1 MIQEVSINKYLH
13 VKHKINRRLALLYNT
28 GKLLFLTFLHPQRF
42 MTVVGREA
50 EYKSLHYKLTKFI
63 TDEINTTIYISG
75 VPGSGKT
82 HTIKQLIKDLKLEIV
97 YVNAGQLKLKTH
109 IFREIYKNLNCEK
122 SKSQTFFTALRLHL
136 QNCDT
141 PHIFIIDEIDLLSS
155 RNQNI
160 LYNLT
165 DLMHVEN
172 SKLLLICISNTMNL
186 PEKLFESKVCS
197 RIGKNRVDFKPYTH
211 TKLKKLIYNE
221 YKDLNATD
229 LEILTRRIASVCGD
243 VRKVFS
249 LIADKNYKQGINKL
263 INEFMSPLSFKL
275 LPNLSKYQKIVLN
288 VICNNYDNLVPR
300 ILYQN
305 FSIFCKTY
313 SFLIIDF
320 YDFINILDKLKLYGI
335 IKYEGYNDKM
345 LLLLDI
351 EDIKSIL
358 KTDKD
363 FNFLNSH

>member
-1 MIQEVSINKYLH
+1 M
-13 VKHKINRRLALLYNT
+13 
-28 GKLLFLTFLHPQRF
+28 
-42 MTVVGREA
+42 
-50 EYKSLHYKLTKFI
+50 
-63 TDEINTTIYISG
+63 
-75 VPGSGKT
+75 
-82 HTIKQLIKDLKLEIV
+82 
-97 YVNAGQLKLKTH
+97 
-109 IFREIYKNLNCEK
+109 
-122 SKSQTFFTALRLHL
+122 
-136 QNCDT
+136 
-141 PHIFIIDEIDLLSS
+141 
-155 RNQNI
+155 
-160 LYNLT
+160 
-165 DLMHVEN
+165 
-172 SKLLLICISNTMNL
+172 
-186 PEKLFESKVCS
+186 
-197 RIGKNRVDFKPYTH
+197 
-211 TKLKKLIYNE
+211 
-221 YKDLNATD
+221 
-229 LEILTRRIASVCGD
+229 
-243 VRKVFS
+243 RKVFS